1 VIGPKTIIKVKFS
14 LTSTEGKGTVFGSQ
28 YRNGSYLYDKYS
40 VSFTSGYLTVSY
52 TPSRYNSN
60 ILVFFEQ
67 RKSLFYEPH
76 EITFGN
82 GQLFIDDTLM
92 TTFTET
98 PSADSYTPVLGIF
111 GTIEGGRNAT
121 TPSK

>member
-28 YRNGSYLYDKYS
+28 YRDGSYLYDKYS
-40 VSFTSGYLTVSY
+40 VSFTSAYLTVSY
-52 TPSRYNSN
+52 TPSKYSSN
-60 ILVFFEQ
+60 TIVFEQ

-98 PSADSYTPVLGIF
+98 PSAYSYTPALGIF